1 MLFRSI
7 IKLTVRD
14 LQAALKVAGHNKE
27 AKFQVPEHLH
37 DILHVFEK
45 EKAREL
51 PRHKPYDHTIP
62 LKPGTSPP
70 FGPLYGM
77 SQKELLVLK
86 EYIEE
91 NLSRGFIR
99 HSSSPAGAPV
109 LFVKKGDG
117 SLRFC
122 VDYRG
127 LNEMTIKNRYPLP
140 LIQETLARLQKAK
153 WYTKL
158 DLREG
163 YYHLRIAEGD
173 EWKTAFRT
181 RYGHFEYQVMPFGL
195 TNAPGSFQH
204 FINDTLREFLDV
216 FCTAYLDDI
225 LIYSNT
231 LEDNKKQVRQ
241 VLERLSAAGIH
252 LKPEKCKFHVK
263 QVDYLGLVIT
273 PGGLRMQHEKVKT
286 IREWGDARNLT
297 DLQAFLGFA
306 NFYRRFILNYSKIV
320 APMTRLTGK
329 GVR

>member
-1 MLFRSI
+1 M
-7 IKLTVRD
+7 
-14 LQAALKVAGHNKE
+14 
-27 AKFQVPEHLH
+27 P
-37 DILHVFEK
+37 
-45 EKAREL
+45 
-51 PRHKPYDHTIP
+51 PHKPYDHTIP

-77 SQKELLVLK
+77 SQKELLILK

-109 LFVKKGDG
+109 LFVKKVDG

-122 VDYRG
+122 VDYCG

-163 YYHLRIAEGD
+163 YYHLRIAKGD

-204 FINDTLREFLDV
+204 FINDTLRDFLDV

-225 LIYSNT
+225 LIYSDT

-263 QVDYLGLVIT
+263 EVDYLGLVIT
-273 PGGLRMQHEKVKT
+273 RGGLRMQHEKVKT
-286 IREWGDARNLT
+286 IREWEDPKNIT

-320 APMTRLTGK
+320 APMTRLT
-329 GVR
+329 VTPLRECTQLHLPQAQYPSARTERHDSHSREITRVARVELLTND